1 MELFSLKDKVV
12 FRGEEHTVTGV
23 IYNPQLN
30 RNYYMLNGVKE
41 IVSDRSLS
49 LPEFKYKGEQDGK
62 EAKKYNI

>member
-30 RNYYMLNGVKE
+30 RNFYMLNGVKG
-41 IVSDRSLS
+41 IVSDRNLK
-49 LPEFKYKGEQDGK
+49 LPEVKYKGERD
-62 EAKKYNI
+62 ESD

>member
-41 IVSDRSLS
+41 IVSDRSLK
-49 LPEFKYKGEQDGK
+49 LPEVKYKEERD
-62 EAKKYNI
+62 ESD